1 MAYIRKKGN
10 KWYFT
15 ITYVNEKGERKY
27 SERVGGFTKAECK
40 ETYAKTLCKLK
51 ETGTLPASSRD
62 ERTVSDLL
70 HEWLKDISF
79 QKNKANTLKAYESVI
94 RIHIIPAIGDMKLSA
109 IRPKHLQN
117 FINEKSSHFK
127 QSTIDQ
133 ITTVLK
139 QSFRYGVKFC
149 DYLSVDPADPIA
161 ATKSKIPPKRQLPF
175 KEEHINFIFNKYP
188 LGHQYYAP
196 CIIAYNTGLRMGE
209 CLALTWHDI
218 DMENRT
224 INVDKTV
231 ISQKGT
237 AIIQAMPKSNTS
249 IRIVN
254 FGEKLYHALRRIK
267 VEQNSRIIR
276 FGQEYSRNDLV
287 CDYKNGK
294 IFNPE
299 TFGSPFNKICRENFG
314 QGYSFHSF
322 RHLHA
327 TMLLEA
333 GEDLEIVSKR
343 LGHASISIT
352 AQIYSHI
359 LEKRTQKL
367 VKRLD
372 EIL

>member
-40 ETYAKTLCKLK
+40 EAYAKTLCTLK
-51 ETGTLPASSRD
+51 ETGALPLNRRD
-62 ERTVSDLL
+62 ERTVRDLL
-70 HEWLKDISF
+70 HEWLQDVSF
-79 QKNKANTLKAYESVI
+79 QKNKTNTLKSYESVI
-94 RIHIIPAIGDMKLSA
+94 RIHIIPALGDMKLSA
-109 IRPKHLQN
+109 VKPKHLQN
-117 FINEKSSHFK
+117 FINEKSTTFK
-127 QSTIDQ
+127 QSTINQ

-139 QSFRYGVKFC
+139 QSFKYGVRFC
-149 DYLSVDPADPIA
+149 DYLSIDPADPIT
-161 ATKSKIPPKRQLPF
+161 ATKSKISSQKQLPF
-175 KEEHINFIFNKYP
+175 KKEHIDFIFNKYQ

-196 CIIAYNTGLRMGE
+196 CVIAYNTGLRMGE

-218 DMENRT
+218 DMEKRT
-224 INVDKTV
+224 INVNKTV
-231 ISQKGT
+231 ISRKGI
-237 AIIQAMPKSNTS
+237 AIIQDMPKSNAS
-249 IRIVN
+249 VRVIS
-254 FGEKLYHALRRIK
+254 FGEKLYNALRKIK

-276 FGQEYSRNDLV
+276 FGQKYSRNDLI

-299 TFGSPFNKICRENFG
+299 TFGGPFNSICRENFG
-314 QGYSFHSF
+314 KGYSFHSF

-359 LEKRTQKL
+359 LEKRTAKL